1 MNEDISV
8 RLNKFIS
15 GSGHASRRKTDE
27 LISEGRVSVNGRTI
41 TELGTKIN
49 PETDIV
55 KVDGEVI
62 RNKGRLIYI
71 LLNKPAGYI
80 TTTSDEK
87 NRPTVIDLVKI
98 RERIYPVGRL
108 DYETEGLLLLTN
120 DGDLANKLM
129 HPKHEVEK
137 TYLVKVNRSMDEKAI
152 KRLTEGVAI
161 EGRKTSKAKVSIIPK
176 TENKQF
182 RITIHEG
189 RNRQVRKM
197 LESVGLFVRKLKR
210 IEYAGLNLKGMRMG
224 DWRELSKIEIKMLKS
239 IK

>member
-1 MNEDISV
+1 MSEENSV

-15 GSGHASRRKTDE
+15 GSGYASRRKTDE
-27 LISEGRVSVNGRTI
+27 YISEGRVSINGRTV
-41 TELGTKIN
+41 TVLGTKIN
-49 PETDIV
+49 PDTDLI
-55 KVDGEVI
+55 KVDGEVV
-62 RNKGRLIYI
+62 RNKNRLIYI

-87 NRPTVIDLVKI
+87 NRPTVLDLVKV

-108 DYETEGLLLLTN
+108 DYDTEGLLLLTN

-137 TYLVKVNRSMDEKAI
+137 TYLVKLNRPIDEKTV
-152 KRLTEGVAI
+152 KRLTEGVKI
-161 EGRKTSKAKVSIIPK
+161 EGRSTAKAKVNIIPK
-176 TENKQF
+176 TENKQI

-197 LESVGLFVRKLKR
+197 LEAVGLFVRKLKR
-210 IEYAGLNLKGMRMG
+210 TDYAGLDIKGMRMG
-224 DWRELSKIEIKMLKS
+224 DWRELNKTEIKKLKS